1 MRGEDSNDWDPK
13 SYDSMPLPHLR
24 WGDRVLSAL
33 QLMPTDFVLDA
44 GCGTGR
50 DTAKVLEIVA
60 SGGVIALDKSSSML
74 EALRSKVGDNE
85 RLEIVMGDLGS
96 ELKLNYRC
104 DAAFSVAAL
113 HWVKD
118 HQIAF
123 SNLFRLLKPGGRLVF
138 DCGGRG
144 NIASI
149 EGVLRSL
156 LGQRPQFDVW
166 NFAGVLETKENLVN
180 AGFADITVELIKDT
194 IQIDDRKVF
203 AKYISTLVLPFHLAQ
218 LKVGERAVF
227 LKDVIDRLPSQEIDY
242 VRLFAKATRPS
253 T

>member
-1 MRGEDSNDWDPK
+1 MSGEDSNDWDPV

-33 QLMPTDFVLDA
+33 HPMPTDLVLDA
-44 GCGTGR
+44 GCRTGR
-50 DTAKVLEIVA
+50 DTAKVLAIVT

-74 EALRSKVGDNE
+74 KALRSKVGDNE
-85 RLEIVMGDLGS
+85 RLEVVMGDLGS
-96 ELKLNYRC
+96 ELELTYRC

-118 HQIAF
+118 HQVAF
-123 SNLFRLLKPGGRLVF
+123 SNLFRMLKPGGRLVF

-156 LGQRPQFDVW
+156 LGFCSRQT
-166 NFAGVLETKENLVN
+166 G
-180 AGFADITVELIKDT
+180 I
-194 IQIDDRKVF
+194 
-203 AKYISTLVLPFHLAQ
+203 
-218 LKVGERAVF
+218 
-227 LKDVIDRLPSQEIDY
+227 
-242 VRLFAKATRPS
+242 
-253 T
+253 

>member
-1 MRGEDSNDWDPK
+1 
-13 SYDSMPLPHLR
+13 MPLPHLR
-24 WGDRVLSAL
+24 WGDRVLAAL
-33 QLMPTDFVLDA
+33 HPTPTDLVLDA

-50 DTAKVLEIVA
+50 DTAKVLDIVT
-60 SGGVIALDKSSSML
+60 SGRVIALDRSSSML
-74 EALRSKVGDNE
+74 RALRSKIGNNE

-96 ELKLNYRC
+96 ELDLNYRC

-113 HWVKD
+113 HWVKN
-118 HQIAF
+118 HQTAF
-123 SNLFRLLKPGGRLVF
+123 SNLFQMLKPGGRLVF

-156 LGQRPQFDVW
+156 PEQQLQFDVW
-166 NFAGVLETKENLVN
+166 NFAGVLETKENLAN
-180 AGFADITVELIKDT
+180 AGFTDITVDLIKDT

-203 AKYISTLVLPFHLAQ
+203 EKYISTLVLPFHLAELRVDEQ
-218 LKVGERAVF
+218 KVF
-227 LKDVIDRLPSQEIDY
+227 LKDMLDRLPSQQIDY

-253 T
+253 I